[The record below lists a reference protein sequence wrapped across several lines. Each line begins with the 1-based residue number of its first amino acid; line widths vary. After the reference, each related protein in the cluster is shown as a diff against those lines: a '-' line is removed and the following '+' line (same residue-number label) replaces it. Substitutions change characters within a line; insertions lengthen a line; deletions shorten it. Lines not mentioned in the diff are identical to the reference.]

1 MDRRLRSNIPKVDL
15 GTSVYS
21 AVEEF
26 PGRQVP
32 TGKEVIGRMMFL
44 TSKDIKHPVQFTVQ
58 TAALQVSKEL
68 QDLMIHNL
76 NVYPLTLRNI
86 RDKVIGDYQEFKK
99 VSHYPRAKRSGQT
112 YQTSCQILNSR
123 LETGYDIKTNDP
135 DRQEKLAKEHGVEF
149 GEAEIILYEDNIKAK
164 ACVCAQNS
172 VTKCPECPRQVFADH
187 SVDKDWLKAEREKE
201 EELAKEMKAKEKSDQ
216 EVTQLFNKVNSD
228 TIPIQVDQDIPTV
241 KDTDENVFTSPIPL
255 TTFEKTTT

>member
-99 VSHYPRAKRSGQT
+99 VSHYPRAKRS
-112 YQTSCQILNSR
+112 NF
-123 LETGYDIKTNDP
+123 EFKT
-135 DRQEKLAKEHGVEF
+135 
-149 GEAEIILYEDNIKAK
+149 
-164 ACVCAQNS
+164 
-172 VTKCPECPRQVFADH
+172 
-187 SVDKDWLKAEREKE
+187 
-201 EELAKEMKAKEKSDQ
+201 
-216 EVTQLFNKVNSD
+216 
-228 TIPIQVDQDIPTV
+228 
-241 KDTDENVFTSPIPL
+241 
-255 TTFEKTTT
+255 